1 MSMETNMQESMCKF
15 TKVGLIHFMAYPQ
28 VMRGYGPIL
37 ETLQKIDGDD
47 F

>member
-1 MSMETNMQESMCKF
+1 MSIEINMQESMCKF
-15 TKVGLIHFMAYPQ
+15 IKLELIHFMAYPQ

-37 ETLQKIDGDD
+37 EMLQKIAEDD